1 MTGSTAARPRRRPGR
16 PPAIEGGPTTP
27 ERLLDA
33 AVEACI
39 ERGYD
44 GATLADIADRADI
57 STMAVYNHFDGKA
70 SLLMAAARRE
80 LARLDERVNAT
91 LEGRTPAER
100 ARSTMAAFLAPD
112 AASSRRFFAELN
124 CVAHRHPDLEALL
137 DEWKRERESWWAA
150 GARSTSSAAAI
161 SKAYQLLLL
170 GACQFDTYRGL
181 RAPSDEVVSL
191 LQEAAAQLFM

>member
-1 MTGSTAARPRRRPGR
+1 MTETRTTARRRPGR
-16 PPAIEGGPTTP
+16 PPASEGGPSTQ

-39 ERGYD
+39 ERGYG
-44 GATLADIADRADI
+44 GATLADIATRAGI

-70 SLLMAAARRE
+70 ALLMAAARRE
-80 LARLDERVNAT
+80 LARLDERVNAS
-91 LEGRTPAER
+91 LEAATPADR
-100 ARSTMAAFLAPD
+100 ARATIATFLAPE

-150 GARSTSSAAAI
+150 DGKPQRSAAAI

-170 GACQFDTYRGL
+170 GACQLDSYSSL
-181 RAPSDEVVSL
+181 RAPQEQVVSL
-191 LQEAAAQLFM
+191 LQEAAAQLFE